1 MKKTLVAVAFAL
13 TASAAFA
20 GVEFVAL
27 GTAAPPANIGPI
39 SVQPFALAP
48 QQAIVNGTDVTSIP
62 GSPIGGTLTLN
73 QAMDK
78 VNIGAG
84 WATWSHGYA
93 GPVYTS
99 LVTGTSA
106 DTRTLTLPAGTT
118 AFYLYAE
125 PNVFN
130 IFNVTCTTASGV
142 SSGPIPVNGSAG
154 AAGFGF
160 FSTDG
165 DLLVSIRIDVDPA
178 AGGFAIGEFG
188 ASDLFVGSPLV
199 IPTLSTIGFAALA
212 LALGVAAFV
221 MLRRRTA

>member
-1 MKKTLVAVAFAL
+1 LKKTLVAVAFAL

-20 GVEFVAL
+20 GVTYVDL
-27 GTAAPPANIGPI
+27 GTAAPPAAVGPI
-39 SVQPFALAP
+39 SVQPFDLVP

-62 GSPIGGTLTLN
+62 GSPIGGTLAIN

-99 LVTGTSA
+99 LVAGTSGT
-106 DTRTLTLPAGTT
+106 TRTLTLPAGTT
-118 AFYLYAE
+118 AFYLYVE
-125 PNVFN
+125 PNAFAT
-130 IFNVTCTTASGV
+130 FNVECVTASGI
-142 SSGPIPVNGSAG
+142 SSGPIPVAGSSG
-154 AAGFGF
+154 ATGFGF
-160 FSTDG
+160 YATNQ
-165 DLLVSIRIDVDPA
+165 DLLATITINVD
-178 AGGFAIGEFG
+178 AGANGFAIAEFG
-188 ASDLFVGSPLV
+188 ASDLFVGSPLM

-221 MLRRRTA
+221 MLRRRAA